1 MKTNLPRGASPV
13 GRSPSAGALV
23 GGVAGAI
30 AEGGLSMSDDEIFSM
45 KVFFF
50 PNLFVGKL
58 FLYPFVSELVLWQPA
73 LLKFTMEKSEKTDKN
88 KMLHKFPNK

>member
-45 KVFFF
+45 KVFFSPIYSWGNCF
-50 PNLFVGKL
+50 CTRL
-58 FLYPFVSELVLWQPA
+58 SA
-73 LLKFTMEKSEKTDKN
+73 S
-88 KMLHKFPNK
+88 